1 MSKVGKFFSERSK
14 ASEGI
19 AHQSHYWNF
28 TDFARFLSERS
39 KASEGIAHQS
49 HYWNFADFVE

>member
-14 ASEGI
+14 ASEV
-19 AHQSHYWNF
+19 
-28 TDFARFLSERS
+28 
-39 KASEGIAHQS
+39 IAHQS